1 MANVFD
7 TAKYILERYG
17 SMSAMKLQKLCP
29 GYRISERRFTDCKL
43 RKEAG

>member
-17 SMSAMKLQKLCP
+17 SMSAMKLLPC
-29 GYRISERRFTDCKL
+29 ISGHNLNKFIRQHILDNET
-43 RKEAG
+43 AP